1 MRGNNVL
8 GIIFSNMHDESI
20 REMTDSRTM
29 GSVPFGGRYRLI
41 DFPLS
46 NMSNS
51 GVTKVGVVTKSNYRS
66 LMDHLGSGKSW
77 DLSRKREG
85 LILLP
90 PYGSG
95 NAIYENRLQA
105 LGGIR
110 DFLASSHEEYVFLSD
125 CDVICNLD
133 VQDVVDYHIKNNADI
148 TVVYKRGMV
157 DEKTLRSVVVGTDEN
172 GRITDMM
179 VSPRINGECDY
190 GLNMYVMR
198 RDFLE
203 WMVSE
208 AITRNMKSF
217 EKDILQASVSHYCV
231 MGYECTGFTA
241 VIGSMSE
248 YFSANMQLLLPDV
261 RENLF
266 VKDRPIYT
274 KVKDDMPARY
284 GLGSEVKN
292 SLVADGCVIEGAVE
306 NCILFRGVHIGKG
319 AKVQNSIIMQASDVG
334 AGANLSYVITDKNV
348 IIKPDRTLMGFDS
361 YPVFIRKG
369 SVV

>member
-8 GIIFSNMHDESI
+8 GIIFSNIHDESI
-20 REMTDSRTM
+20 RELTDSRTM

-51 GVTKVGVVTKSNYRS
+51 GVTKVGVITKSNYRS
-66 LMDHLGSGKSW
+66 LMDHLGSGKAW

-90 PYGSG
+90 PYSNG

-105 LGGIR
+105 LSGIR
-110 DFLASSHEEYVFLSD
+110 DFLASSQEEYVFLCD

-133 VQDVVDYHIKNNADI
+133 VQDIISRHIQNNADI
-148 TVVYKRGMV
+148 TVVYKRGVV
-157 DEKTLRSVVVGTDEN
+157 DEKTLKSVVINSDEE
-172 GRITDMM
+172 GRITEMM

-198 RDFLE
+198 REFLE

-208 AITRNMKSF
+208 AISRNMKSF
-217 EKDILQASVSHYCV
+217 EKDILQASVNRYRV
-231 MGYECTGFTA
+231 MAYECTSFVET
-241 VIGSMSE
+241 IGSMSQ
-248 YFSANMQLLLPDV
+248 YFAANMKLLRPEV
-261 RENLF
+261 RADLF
-266 VKDRPIYT
+266 DKDRPIYT
-274 KVKDDMPARY
+274 KVKDEMPARY
-284 GLGSEVKN
+284 GLGSVVKN

-306 NCILFRGVHIGKG
+306 NCVLFRGVHIGKG
-319 AKVQNSIIMQASDVG
+319 AKVSNSIIMQASEVG
-334 AGANLSYVITDKNV
+334 AGANLSYVIVDKNV
-348 IIKPDRTLMGFDS
+348 IIKPERTLMGFDS
-361 YPVFIRKG
+361 YPVYIRKG